1 MEREKR
7 HQRRLSKIRRES
19 GASAGHHERHD
30 SSRNSSIICTKRQ
43 SVASTGTLE
52 EEAVVVRQPPN
63 KSESMVTTFHLGIV
77 FILLGFIMILS
88 SMIPS
93 SIIKADWSQLLG
105 VGVAFIFI
113 GLLMVMVN
121 RIITARE
128 EEELSQYV
136 KQRLSR
142 TRSGQ
147 PYKRDSECGNI
158 VVPDIVKPPAIP
170 SAMKGGSG
178 HPPRSPKDKVTFAE
192 FTDVCVTNTRTDDA
206 TANRVESAES
216 EQSSSSSSTAAP
228 LSRVDSCNNSLEVPS
243 SEIIT
248 ASSPTS
254 LSSKVTILETISE
267 HPSSSS
273 SSSYKEPRK
282 SSTDS
287 CINNSETAR
296 LLSNRVAD

>member
-1 MEREKR
+1 
-7 HQRRLSKIRRES
+7 
-19 GASAGHHERHD
+19 
-30 SSRNSSIICTKRQ
+30 
-43 SVASTGTLE
+43 
-52 EEAVVVRQPPN
+52 
-63 KSESMVTTFHLGIV
+63 
-77 FILLGFIMILS
+77 MI
-88 SMIPS
+88 
-93 SIIKADWSQLLG
+93 
-105 VGVAFIFI
+105 
-113 GLLMVMVN
+113 
-121 RIITARE
+121 
-128 EEELSQYV
+128 
-136 KQRLSR
+136 KQCLRCSWL
-142 TRSGQ
+142 RSGQ

-216 EQSSSSSSTAAP
+216 EQSSSSSTAAP
-228 LSRVDSCNNSLEVPS
+228 LIRVDSCNNSLEVPS

-273 SSSYKEPRK
+273 SSSSYKEPRK